1 MEKITVLIADDHQM
15 ARQALVFVINND
27 GRFHVIAE
35 CKSGEEAIEK
45 SRQLQPAIVIMDI
58 NLPGYDGIEATGQ
71 IRELSPGSKI
81 LGISMHTQPS
91 YAQSIMKKGALGYI
105 TKNSPRDEILK
116 AILEVYEGR
125 KYVCEEIKNIL
136 SGNHEV

>member
-15 ARQALVFVINND
+15 ARQALVFVINSD
-27 GRFHVIAE
+27 GRFLVIAE

-58 NLPGYDGIEATGQ
+58 NLPGSDGIEATGR
-71 IRELSPGSKI
+71 IREFSPGSKI

-91 YAQSIMKKGALGYI
+91 YAQSIMQKGALGYI

-125 KYVCEEIKNIL
+125 KYVCEEIKNIS
-136 SGNHEV
+136 SGS